1 MGVISGLVGYV
12 VVTFSLVM
20 VVLVP
25 LFEAQTCFPSLYPPL
40 LADLNRYCA
49 EQYGDYLTIRRP
61 GFFVGLAW
69 LELLFLWPLSIANLY
84 GILARKRWVTT
95 TTLMAGVCSLTAMG
109 AVLGDLLNNYTE
121 IEALLELLERYIPY
135 IVYPFLAILYSF
147 LPAIS
152 RLWGVPL

>member
-25 LFEAQTCFPSLYPPL
+25 LFEAQTCFPSLYPAL

-69 LELLFLWPLSIANLY
+69 VELLFLWPLSIANLY

-95 TTLMAGVCSLTAMG
+95 TTLMAGVSSLTAMVCSDFLP
-109 AVLGDLLNNYTE
+109 VLQTFSTLILKNVLSKLFDLLV
-121 IEALLELLERYIPY
+121 I
-135 IVYPFLAILYSF
+135 
-147 LPAIS
+147 
-152 RLWGVPL
+152 